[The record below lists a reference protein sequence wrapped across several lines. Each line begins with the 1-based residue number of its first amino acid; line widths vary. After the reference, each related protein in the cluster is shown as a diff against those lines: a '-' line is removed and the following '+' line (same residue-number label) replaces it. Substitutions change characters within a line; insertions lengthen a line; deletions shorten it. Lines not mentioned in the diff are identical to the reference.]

1 MVHIFIA
8 MKNDKNQYVF
18 VVADKNGNPAVA
30 SNGKVQLMDLTGAKV
45 SNGTNIWTWEYI
57 KGSNT
62 QMWNLINTKSAN
74 EARAKKRT
82 YIS

>member
-30 SNGKVQLMDLTGAKV
+30 SNGKVQLMDLTGAK
-45 SNGTNIWTWEYI
+45 S
-57 KGSNT
+57 
-62 QMWNLINTKSAN
+62 Q
-74 EARAKKRT
+74 
-82 YIS
+82 